1 MKDGHQYRTP
11 DFLTL
16 SMFSNIKELTGLQ
29 LPSAGWIDAGT
40 ANFVALLPQ
49 AFRGYTR
56 EAAIRPNRIPENA
69 FIASV
74 ARLKCL
80 WFSSGVGFGRLSNF
94 PLEGEPAISGRIEPL
109 KPTLGSNFVKELR
122 VQESKTEIRLTTKPF
137 CWVLSQLPLCYPN
150 YAPGGRNASG

>member
-1 MKDGHQYRTP
+1 MPLENVIKDVITLRVILNQCGPGMSDVFGPGDLCSQSATP
-11 DFLTL
+11 SL
-16 SMFSNIKELTGLQ
+16 K
-29 LPSAGWIDAGT
+29 P
-40 ANFVALLPQ
+40 P
-49 AFRGYTR
+49 RGYTR
-56 EAAIRPNRIPENA
+56 EAAIRLNRIPENA

-122 VQESKTEIRLTTKPF
+122 VQESKTEIQLNAKHLVGSYRSFPCVPLICPARMLLVARRL
-137 CWVLSQLPLCYPN
+137 
-150 YAPGGRNASG
+150 A